1 MMVMDFPWTERATLV
16 RILKSDTADQRAKEV
31 LFEGSLLDLVK
42 RIRSM
47 RATERHGLRL
57 TLPDGHAR
65 PHTFQAVKGGDKP
78 GHRTAGAVPSGA
90 E

>member
-1 MMVMDFPWTERATLV
+1 MMVVDFPWTERATLV

-65 PHTFQAVKGGDKP
+65 PHTFQAESLSALVESIP
-78 GHRTAGAVPSGA
+78 